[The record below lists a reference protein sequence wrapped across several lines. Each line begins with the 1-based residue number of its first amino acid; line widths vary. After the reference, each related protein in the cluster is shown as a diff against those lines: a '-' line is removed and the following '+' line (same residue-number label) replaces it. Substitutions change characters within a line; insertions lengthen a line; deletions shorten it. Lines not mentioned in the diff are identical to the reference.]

1 MSTWCLYDVQSFDEK
16 DKILNTL
23 KKNNL
28 DIEKMTDL
36 GVNFCNDSETNEL
49 FVCLKD
55 KNDTMILLTAQLT

>member
-1 MSTWCLYDVQSFDEK
+1 
-16 DKILNTL
+16 
-23 KKNNL
+23 
-28 DIEKMTDL
+28 MTDL